1 LQQKQ
6 IKNAAVFSTGSRD
19 SYSLLIV
26 FPEVI
31 DSFVIFTLYRQSTRR
46 LSISA
51 FISGYIYGTSRESF
65 VLRGSNMDLWLGYFD
80 LVITAEEVMVT
91 REDQPIAGPLLN
103 RQIALTQ
110 IFVHKDF

>member
-1 LQQKQ
+1 
-6 IKNAAVFSTGSRD
+6 
-19 SYSLLIV
+19 
-26 FPEVI
+26 
-31 DSFVIFTLYRQSTRR
+31 
-46 LSISA
+46 
-51 FISGYIYGTSRESF
+51 
-65 VLRGSNMDLWLGYFD
+65 MDLWLGYFD